1 MRRAP
6 RGLDAP
12 VGTVGQELAA
22 VKIFTEFLLSVGL
35 SSESIDKMHS
45 SLSTAS
51 NLPLQ
56 NFYSLLT
63 AFSIFLQTKKSNK
76 ARAVD
81 GFLSKSTALSYFSQI
96 VNLLRERYSNALSD
110 SKRVAKI
117 REKMASAIE
126 ERNLRA
132 NAQTND
138 APGCTIKDLCVLVE
152 YLALQ
157 ADIATCVKSVH
168 DAALLIMMWHTFGRA
183 IDTCFARKQQ
193 LSVAA
198 SGELFL
204 HIARIKTSVVQG
216 VSIYKSGSSACYA
229 HLEFSSCAMMNLQ
242 STCSRWY
249 CGSQT
254 YTQEEAVIYWESLQA
269 NTDNEH
275 KPAEK
280 RQRKRPN
287 VASYITE
294 VIRDSLKEIPPTMQQ
309 TVASNMTSHSLCRG
323 AAAYANACPKL
334 AIQWISTRGAWL
346 LESLTKAFAYIGT
359 TTLEDQSVGKRLSV
373 AEFGQ
378 LITLRDELFQHVLGS
393 PDTKYNVPLDVV
405 NTIYAALLMHMKVV
419 LECTPSSST
428 QLTLYEY
435 SLHRAVAA
443 THARL
448 GCHISTATCCDWG
461 ELLTAHWRSAYHA
474 QVSTAVA
481 GGDSL
486 LASTMESILKQLVQ
500 INDRLARVESTLPT
514 SDSATSDL
522 RHAEFEATGIELPSV
537 NLPAPATAST
547 LAGCVWNWYTNKIW
561 ETVKDKKGQNNRAD
575 AKAAV
580 NIMLILYQSPC
591 AINQPPSTSNA
602 SEYQAWKH
610 TLWDLAQSLERT
622 ANERLH
628 ALDGKKSTTKASS
641 LRKRW

>member
-1 MRRAP
+1 
-6 RGLDAP
+6 
-12 VGTVGQELAA
+12 
-22 VKIFTEFLLSVGL
+22 
-35 SSESIDKMHS
+35 MHS
-45 SLSTAS
+45 SLSTDS
-51 NLPLQ
+51 NLPMQ

-76 ARAVD
+76 ARAID
-81 GFLSKSTALSYFSQI
+81 GFLSKSTALGYFSQI

-132 NAQTND
+132 NVQTND
-138 APGCTIKDLCVLVE
+138 APGCTITDLCVLVE
-152 YLALQ
+152 YLVLQ
-157 ADIATCVKSVH
+157 ADIT
-168 DAALLIMMWHTFGRA
+168 T
-183 IDTCFARKQQ
+183 
-193 LSVAA
+193 VAA

-204 HIARIKTSVVQG
+204 RIARIKTSVVQG
-216 VSIYKSGSSACYA
+216 VSIYKSPERWQQCMLHAFGVLFVCYDEPSEY
-229 HLEFSSCAMMNLQ
+229 LFPLVP
-242 STCSRWY
+242 R
-249 CGSQT
+249 
-254 YTQEEAVIYWESLQA
+254 LQA
-269 NTDNEH
+269 NTDNEQ

-280 RQRKRPN
+280 RQRKRSN

-294 VIRDSLKEIPPTMQQ
+294 VIRDSLKEMPPTMQQ
-309 TVASNMTSHSLCRG
+309 TVASNMTSHSLRRG
-323 AAAYANACPKL
+323 AVAYANACTKL

-359 TTLEDQSVGKRLSV
+359 TTLEDQSVGKVLAGYDAPDLPVVTPTIDDLQQRLSV

-378 LITLRDELFQHVLGS
+378 LITLRDELFRHVLGS

-405 NTIYAALLMHMKVV
+405 NSIYAALLMHMKVV
-419 LECTPSSST
+419 LECTHCAKSSST
-428 QLTLYEY
+428 QLTRYEY

-443 THARL
+443 TNARL

-461 ELLTAHWRSAYHA
+461 ELLTAHWRSANHA

-481 GGDSL
+481 R
-486 LASTMESILKQLVQ
+486 VQ

-514 SDSATSDL
+514 PDSATFDL
-522 RHAEFEATGIELPSV
+522 RHAEFEATGMELPSV

-547 LAGCVWNWYTNKIW
+547 LAGCVWIWYTNKIW
-561 ETVKDKKGQNNRAD
+561 ETVKDKKEQNKRAD

-641 LRKRW
+641 LRAGDVYDQPIQLHTKHLARNISS